1 MGSMRGQTVV
11 VIGASSGIG
20 LAVARRA
27 AEAGA
32 AITMVSRSR
41 EKLQAAASSITGDV
55 ILVAADALDEHAVGE
70 AFAALPR
77 IDHLVLTAVADENKR
92 RGPIAELTSDQMER
106 SLDKLRGFFFAVR
119 AAAPRIATRGSITMT
134 SGASALKPPRTG
146 MSVLAAG
153 NASVIAFGHAL
164 ALELAPVRVNTIT
177 PGVVDTSVWSA
188 DDRSS
193 LKEWA
198 ESAELPAQRF
208 GQPDDIAGAAIFL
221 MTNPYVTGHNLV
233 VDGGLVAT

>member
-1 MGSMRGQTVV
+1 MDSVRGQTVV

-27 AEAGA
+27 AQAGA
-32 AITMVSRSR
+32 AVTMVSRSC

-55 ILVAADALDEHAVGE
+55 SVVAADMLDERAVGE
-70 AFAALPR
+70 ALAALPH

-92 RGPIAELTSDQMER
+92 RGPIVELTADQMER
-106 SLDKLRGFFFAVR
+106 SLDKLRGFFFSVR
-119 AAAPRIATRGSITMT
+119 AAAPRMATRGSITMT
-134 SGASALKPPRTG
+134 SGASALKPPHTG

-188 DDRSS
+188 EDRASI
-193 LKEWA
+193 KKWA

-208 GQPDDIAGAAIFL
+208 GQPEDIASAAIFL

>member
-1 MGSMRGQTVV
+1 MDSMRGQTVV

-32 AITMVSRSR
+32 AVTMVSRSR
-41 EKLQAAASSITGDV
+41 AKLQAAASSITGDV
-55 ILVAADALDEHAVGE
+55 SVVAADTLDERAIGQ
-70 AFAALPR
+70 ALSALPH
-77 IDHLVLTAVADENKR
+77 IDHLILTAVADENNR

-106 SLDKLRGFFFAVR
+106 SLDKLRGFFFSVR
-119 AAAPRIATRGSITMT
+119 AAAPRMAMRGSITMT

-164 ALELAPVRVNTIT
+164 ALELAPVRVNTIS
-177 PGVVDTSVWSA
+177 PGVVDTSVWPA
-188 DDRSS
+188 TDRSR

-198 ESAELPAQRF
+198 ESAELPARRF

-233 VDGGLVAT
+233 VDGGLVAM